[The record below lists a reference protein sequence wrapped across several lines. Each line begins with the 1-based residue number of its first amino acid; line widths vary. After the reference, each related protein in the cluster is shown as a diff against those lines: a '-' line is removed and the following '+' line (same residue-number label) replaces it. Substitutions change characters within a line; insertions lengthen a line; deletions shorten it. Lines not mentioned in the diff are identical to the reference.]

1 MTTAIADRQRLAQR
15 KGALLQRLRGVNR
28 KYKRY
33 LGAPIRYGGGKSLA
47 VGHIVERLPDD
58 ITRLVS
64 PFLGG
69 GSLEVACARELD
81 IEVVAYDIFD
91 ILINFWRELLADPLR
106 LHVSLAQLQPTPATY
121 RAVKQRLKAHW
132 DGIDCLPP
140 HTLAVYYYF
149 NHNLSYG
156 PGFLGWMSKIY
167 QERGR
172 YEALLS
178 RLRDFRA
185 PGMQAHCRPFQE
197 SIPLHSGDFLY
208 CDPPYYLGGDSLMF
222 RGIYPQRNFPV
233 HHKGFAHERLRDL
246 LHTHRGGFIL
256 SYNDCPTIRQ
266 WYADYEIVDV
276 QWQYTMGQGETR
288 IGANRIADGRS
299 HVKRS
304 HEILIIGARKPP
316 SVPPYT

>member
-1 MTTAIADRQRLAQR
+1 MTQATEGTPALVLR
-15 KGALLQRLRGVNR
+15 KQALLERLRGVNR

-47 VGHIVERLPDD
+47 VGHIVERLPDN
-58 ITRLVS
+58 ITRIAS

-69 GSLEVACARELD
+69 GSLEVACARELG
-81 IEVVAYDIFD
+81 IEVIAYDIFD
-91 ILINFWRELLADPLR
+91 ILVNFWQALLADPWR
-106 LHVSLAQLQPTPATY
+106 LHASLSRLQPTQETY
-121 RAVKQRLKAHW
+121 QAVKGRLKAHW
-132 DGIDCLPP
+132 DGDEPLPP

-167 QERGR
+167 QERSR
-172 YEALLS
+172 YEALLG

-185 PGMQAHCRPFQE
+185 PGMQAQCRSFQE
-197 SIPLHSGDFLY
+197 SIPLHRDDFLY

-233 HHKGFAHERLRDL
+233 HHKGFPHERLRDL
-246 LHTHRGGFIL
+246 LHAHRGGFIL

-266 WYADYEIVDV
+266 WYADFEIVDV

-288 IGANRIADGRS
+288 IGANRSADGRN

-304 HEILIIGARKPP
+304 HEVMIIGERSSHSTSA
-316 SVPPYT
+316 